1 MRLRRTL
8 VMLATALAGV
18 LVAPAAAPAAP
29 PSAGDPSHII
39 GGGTVSS
46 APWAAAVFSNGSF
59 TCSGTI
65 IAARWVLTARHCVS
79 GTMSVRVGS
88 VNRSSGGVTSGVTA
102 SYSRYDLALLNLST
116 AINTSYVSL
125 SSGYPPVGS
134 TNSIYGW
141 GMTCYSGC
149 SAATQLKTAN
159 VQVTST
165 NVTDAYGGRAIRST
179 RINGN
184 AWRGDSGGPQ
194 FYNGAQVGVAS
205 TADGQSIQNYG
216 SVAYNRSWIT
226 SVAGV

>member
-1 MRLRRTL
+1 MRLRLTLATLATTL
-8 VMLATALAGV
+8 VGAF
-18 LVAPAAAPAAP
+18 VAPSAAAATDVSPQ
-29 PSAGDPSHII
+29 II

-65 IAARWVLTARHCVS
+65 IAPQWVLTARHCVS

-88 VNRSSGGVTSGVTA
+88 VNRSSGGVTSGVSA
-102 SYSRYDLALLNLST
+102 SYSRYDLALLRLST
-116 AINTSYVSL
+116 AINTTYVTL
-125 SSGYPPVGS
+125 SSSYPPVGS
-134 TNSIYGW
+134 TNQIYGW

-149 SAATQLKTAN
+149 DASPQLKTAN

-205 TADGQSIQNYG
+205 TADGVNIQNYG
-216 SVAYNRSWIT
+216 SVAYNRAWIT
-226 SVAGV
+226 STAGV

>member
-1 MRLRRTL
+1 VRIRL
-8 VMLATALAGV
+8 LAAVAGAITA
-18 LVAPAAAPAAP
+18 LVAPAAAHADEPVTP
-29 PSAGDPSHII
+29 YII

-65 IAARWVLTARHCVS
+65 ISANYVLTARHCVS

-88 VNRSSGGVTSGVTA
+88 VNRTSGGVTRTVS
-102 SYSRYDLALLNLST
+102 SSSRYDLALLRLSSSVS
-116 AINTSYVSL
+116 TSYMPL
-125 SSGYPPVGS
+125 SSAYPPVGS

-149 SAATQLKTAN
+149 SASTVLKTAT
-159 VQVTST
+159 VSVTST
-165 NVTDAYGGRAIRST
+165 NQTDAYGGRAIGST
-179 RINGN
+179 RVNGN

-194 FYNGAQVGVAS
+194 VYNGAQVGVAS
-205 TADGQSIQNYG
+205 TADGQSRQYYG
-216 SVAYNRSWIT
+216 SVAYNRAWIT

>member
-1 MRLRRTL
+1 VRIRI
-8 VMLATALAGV
+8 VVASLATALTSV
-18 LVAPAAAPAAP
+18 LAIPAAATAAP
-29 PSAGDPSHII
+29 ADPTTNII

-46 APWAAAVFSNGSF
+46 APWAAAVLSNGSF

-65 IAARWVLTARHCVS
+65 ISANYVLTARHCIS

-88 VNRSSGGVTSGVTA
+88 VNRASGGVTRTVA
-102 SYSRYDLALLNLST
+102 STSTRYDLALMRLSSSVS
-116 AINTSYVSL
+116 TSYMPL
-125 SSGYPPVGS
+125 SSAYPPVGS

-149 SAATQLKTAN
+149 SSSTTLKTAT

-165 NVTDAYGGRAIRST
+165 NQTDAYGGRAIGST

-194 FYNGAQVGVAS
+194 VYNGAQVGVAS
-205 TADGQSIQNYG
+205 TADGQSRQYYG
-216 SVAYNRSWIT
+216 SVAYNRAWIQ